1 MTTLRKI
8 TWIAAWAVLAITALA
23 ALGANVIAPASYEQ
37 QFRESPNAAPST
49 RFPLGTD
56 EIGRDRLSRLL
67 YGTRIS
73 LLLAPAAALLA
84 TLIAAFAGIAAGIL
98 GGRVEQLILSCVD
111 LVASLPWLFL
121 LIAVRA
127 MLPLNVSG
135 YTSVTV
141 TFLLL
146 GALGW
151 AGAARVIR
159 SAVWSVKES
168 GFMVQ
173 AQSLGISRL
182 RLFTVQLLPNLRA
195 PILAQFWLSIPL
207 FILAEA
213 NLGVLGLGVS
223 EPLPSWGNL
232 LLDLVNHRE
241 IADAPWRLAPAVLL
255 VMVLLALQLVQS
267 LNAHNGHARPVR
279 SNSGGNLAG
288 SRRAIAEA

>member
-1 MTTLRKI
+1 MRILRLL
-8 TWIAAWAVLAITALA
+8 AWTVLAITVCA
-23 ALGANVIAPASYEQ
+23 ALGANWIAPAPYEK
-37 QFRESPNAAPST
+37 QFREFPNAHPGSQ
-49 RFPLGTD
+49 FPLGTD
-56 EIGRDRLSRLL
+56 ELGRDRLSRLL

-84 TLIAAFAGIAAGIL
+84 ALIAAAVGICAGMA
-98 GGRVEQLILSCVD
+98 GGRLEQLVLSGVD

-127 MLPLNVSG
+127 IMPLNVSA
-135 YTSVTV
+135 YASVGV

-151 AGAARVIR
+151 AGGARVIR
-159 SAVWSVKES
+159 SAVCSVKES

-173 AQSLGISRL
+173 ARSMGISGA
-182 RLFTVQLLPNLRA
+182 RLFVVQLLPNLRT
-195 PILAQFWLSIPL
+195 PVMAQFWLSIPL

-241 IADAPWRLAPAVLL
+241 IAEAPWRLAPAALLVLVLL
-255 VMVLLALQLVQS
+255 
-267 LNAHNGHARPVR
+267 
-279 SNSGGNLAG
+279 
-288 SRRAIAEA
+288 

>member
-1 MTTLRKI
+1 MRILRLI
-8 TWIAAWAVLAITALA
+8 CWVVLGCA
-23 ALGANVIAPASYEQ
+23 ALSALSADWIAPAPFEK
-37 QFRESPNAAPST
+37 QFRESPNAKPNAM
-49 RFPLGTD
+49 FLLGTD
-56 EIGRDRLSRLL
+56 ELGRDRFSRLL

-84 TLIAAFAGIAAGIL
+84 TLIAALAGVAAGLI
-98 GGRVEQLILSCVD
+98 GGRIEQAILAAID

-127 MLPLNVSG
+127 ILPLNVSA
-135 YTSVTV
+135 YTSVGV

-151 AGAARVIR
+151 AGSARVIR
-159 SAVWSVKES
+159 AAVLGVKEA
-168 GFMVQ
+168 GFMMAARGLGLGGARVFLVQ
-173 AQSLGISRL
+173 M
-182 RLFTVQLLPNLRA
+182 LPNLRG
-195 PILAQFWLSIPL
+195 PILTQFWLSIPL

-241 IADAPWRLAPAVLL
+241 IVDAPWRLAPALLL
-255 VMVLLALQLVQS
+255 VVVLLALQVVQ
-267 LNAHNGHARPVR
+267 
-279 SNSGGNLAG
+279 NS
-288 SRRAIAEA
+288 SRNRFVCRKEVEA

>member
-1 MTTLRKI
+1 MTIFRLISWTLLLLTVI
-8 TWIAAWAVLAITALA
+8 A
-23 ALGANVIAPASYEQ
+23 ALGANWIAPASYEK
-37 QFRESPNAAPST
+37 QFRDFPNARPCQQ
-49 RFPLGTD
+49 FPLGTD
-56 EIGRDRLSRLL
+56 ELGRDRLSRLL

-84 TLIAAFAGIAAGIL
+84 TLIAALTGIGAAMI
-98 GGRVEQLILSCVD
+98 GGKWEQLILSGVD

-127 MLPLNVSG
+127 VLPLNVSG
-135 YTSVTV
+135 YASVGL
-141 TFLLL
+141 TFFLL

-159 SAVWSVKES
+159 SVVLSIRES
-168 GFMVQ
+168 GFMV
-173 AQSLGISRL
+173 AARSLGVSRM
-182 RLFTVQLLPNLRA
+182 RLFAVQLLPNLRG

-207 FILAEA
+207 FIVAEA

-241 IADAPWRLAPAVLL
+241 IAGAPWRLAPAILL
-255 VMVLLALQLVQS
+255 VLVLLALQVLQ
-267 LNAHNGHARPVR
+267 NT
-279 SNSGGNLAG
+279 GGNVMR
-288 SRRAIAEA
+288 SRKVTAEA